1 MSDTGK
7 QKQKANKK
15 NGPCLQRSLFT
26 ILKLYILFLF
36 KYKWYHCP
44 YNGSG
49 KNESIKATRTGSA
62 SSSFPETM
70 PEA

>member
-1 MSDTGK
+1 MLDTGK

-15 NGPCLQRSLFT
+15 IGPCPQRSLFT

-44 YNGSG
+44 YNSSD

-62 SSSFPETM
+62 SLSFPETT
-70 PEA
+70 PAA